1 VRRADGCAH
10 PNQTDQI
17 FKWSRVPAQ
26 SMPPMAWPRLGMAIA
41 RAPAAKITHVL
52 LHQLPTL
59 LLLLLLSCSAGMGS
73 AICSPR
79 RRGAN
84 DSGHCIA
91 AQSLDH
97 QSQVRSSPSPTCE

>member
-1 VRRADGCAH
+1 
-10 PNQTDQI
+10 
-17 FKWSRVPAQ
+17 VPAQ

-79 RRGAN
+79 RHGAN